1 MGEHGFLAPDVD
13 LLELAHRTQN
23 YRHDV
28 CLASL
33 VADDGGGGVQES
45 EVGGSQGSSWSTCR
59 SPQLRHT
66 CMLTPAGP
74 ADRRSGAEIEGLVR
88 SATSFA
94 LDRETDMADLSKPVE
109 EENIRVCRDDFLRAL
124 DEVKPSYGAATET
137 LERYRPG
144 GMLDVGPA
152 FADTLAALQTLL
164 DSVERQEDV
173 PLCAALLWGDSG
185 TGKTGTR
192 GPESRA

>member
-1 MGEHGFLAPDVD
+1 
-13 LLELAHRTQN
+13 
-23 YRHDV
+23 
-28 CLASL
+28 
-33 VADDGGGGVQES
+33 
-45 EVGGSQGSSWSTCR
+45 
-59 SPQLRHT
+59 
-66 CMLTPAGP
+66 MLTPAGP

-192 GPESRA
+192 GPESCA